1 MSQNSLSCPNTAGA
15 TFRTNVNNA
24 FDTLLT
30 LNSGTAAPGTTSA
43 GMLWYD
49 TTNAVVKQRN
59 ATNTGWIT
67 RWTVANAEGTLGTS
81 LLFTPDNTFDIG
93 AAGATRP
100 RTGYFG
106 TSVFTPVLDSGA
118 ASDLSVKTNSGTEQ
132 FRVKHVASASR

>member
-1 MSQNSLSCPNTAGA
+1 MSQNATSCPNTAGA

-67 RWTVANAEGTLGTS
+67 RWTVANAEGTLGTN
-81 LLFTPDNTFDIG
+81 LIFTPDNTYDIG
-93 AAGATRP
+93 ASGATRP
-100 RTGYFG
+100 RDFFLGRNATIGGTLGVTG
-106 TSVFTPVLDSGA
+106 TA
-118 ASDLSVKTNSGTEQ
+118 ASPT
-132 FRVKHVASASR
+132 SAPTTSTSPTCA